1 MRAAILA
8 MAAVAC
14 GGEASP
20 DSVCDHM
27 IAVAKKSGAP
37 MRKGVDLHARCV
49 SEMKQVKDEFGDEA
63 FGKFAACMRGKNDI
77 ASMAT
82 CDPKKLAAGDDSPGG
97 GFDEYARKSKSIE
110 AKVSLKRLHRSAL
123 EAGLEERA
131 EPGSLQTAAP
141 ALPEPSAGPTPP
153 LGTCCK
159 GDKGRCA
166 PDPSLWAGPPW
177 TQLLFSMDDPHY
189 YSYEYKVDPAARTFT
204 VSAYGDLDCDGTY
217 STFSMSGKLDGAA
230 SDDPLANVAELK
242 SEKELE

>member
-97 GFDEYARKSKSIE
+97 GFDEYARKSKSI
-110 AKVSLKRLHRSAL
+110 
-123 EAGLEERA
+123 
-131 EPGSLQTAAP
+131 
-141 ALPEPSAGPTPP
+141 
-153 LGTCCK
+153 
-159 GDKGRCA
+159 
-166 PDPSLWAGPPW
+166 
-177 TQLLFSMDDPHY
+177 
-189 YSYEYKVDPAARTFT
+189 
-204 VSAYGDLDCDGTY
+204 
-217 STFSMSGKLDGAA
+217 
-230 SDDPLANVAELK
+230 
-242 SEKELE
+242 